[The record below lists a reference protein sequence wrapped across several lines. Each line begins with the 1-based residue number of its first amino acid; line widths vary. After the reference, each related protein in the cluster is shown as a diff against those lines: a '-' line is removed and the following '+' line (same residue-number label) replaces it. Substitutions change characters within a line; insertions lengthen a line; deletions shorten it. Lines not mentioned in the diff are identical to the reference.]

1 MKTITKSNLSLY
13 LLELDEPVD
22 IQSDKIIVGS
32 PERFIISD
40 LNNGNAVLHVG
51 VTPPDDW
58 AGGKYNYDG
67 TNWTLA

>member
-51 VTPPDDW
+51 VTPPPRS
-58 AGGKYNYDG
+58 
-67 TNWTLA
+67 